1 MTNNSHAQNSMAK
14 HLIIYFGVSVVILI
28 LDLWS
33 KSAATANLD
42 YAVPVPVYTLF
53 DALTGFNLTLLH
65 NTGAAFSFLAS
76 ESGWQRWFFTLI
88 AISVS
93 GVLCVWL
100 MKLKE
105 DEKWLAAALSLVIGG
120 ALGNLYDRLAYG
132 HVVDFIH
139 VHWGPSYFPAFN
151 IADSSISIAA
161 GLLIYDFII
170 QTLHTTL
177 SFFILFRPLHEVSI
191 T

>member
-1 MTNNSHAQNSMAK
+1 MLK
-14 HLIIYFGVSVVILI
+14 KLIQEQFTGLQVSRLKWLWLAVLTII
-28 LDLWS
+28 LDF
-33 KSAATANLD
+33 ATKQMAEHFLH
-42 YAVPVPVYTLF
+42 YAQPVYVLPVF
-53 DALTGFNLTLLH
+53 DLTLLY
-65 NTGAAFSFLAS
+65 NKGAAFSFLAN

-93 GVLCVWL
+93 SVLCVWL

-105 DEKWLAAALSLVIGG
+105 NEKWLAAALSLVIGG

-151 IADSSISIAA
+151 IADSAISIGAA
-161 GLLIYDFII
+161 MLLID
-170 QTLHTTL
+170 
-177 SFFILFRPLHEVSI
+177 SFFLQKKQDSK
-191 T
+191 